1 MKLKSFFASSV
12 EAALGLAREELGSEA
27 VLVDSRKAPPEARHL
42 GEYEVVAAWLPGAP
56 ASSSGE
62 GPAKDAASPP
72 RGAAGEERVAHQI
85 EALCREVERMR
96 RAVWRTRSGDGP
108 AAPWKAETLAALAEA
123 EVDAQLA
130 REITACVEARLAGD
144 PLVAGA
150 PVEGARPAPDA
161 EPDAAAVEAHLKAE
175 LGRRFAVDA
184 TLGRPQAETRVVAVV
199 GPAGAGKTSTLAKL
213 AVLGGLARR
222 RRTLLLSLDT
232 FRIGS
237 NEPLRTYASV
247 LGVALQTLSC
257 PRALDQ
263 TLEEAKR
270 KELILID
277 TPGYGPRDMDA
288 AEELAEALA
297 THPAIDTHLIL
308 PATMK
313 SADLHA
319 AVDRFE
325 MFRPAKIAVTRVDE
339 TSALG
344 AVFSEAA
351 RTGKAISYL
360 AAGQQVP
367 DDLEAATPERI
378 VELILERHR
387 T

>member
-1 MKLKSFFASSV
+1 MKLKSFFAGSV

-27 VLVDSRKAPPEARHL
+27 VLVNSRKAPPEARHL

-56 ASSSGE
+56 PPSGE
-62 GPAKDAASPP
+62 STGKDTPGPPP
-72 RGAAGEERVAHQI
+72 SAAGEERIVRQM
-85 EALCREVERMR
+85 EELRRQLERMR
-96 RAVWRTRSGDGP
+96 RAVWRVHPHGGP
-108 AAPWKAETLAALAEA
+108 AEPWKAETLAALAEA

-130 REITACVEARLAGD
+130 REIAACVEARLAGD
-144 PLVAGA
+144 PLVGGTPASGGRAGLDT
-150 PVEGARPAPDA
+150 G
-161 EPDAAAVEAHLKAE
+161 PDAATLEAHLKAE

-184 TLGRPQAETRVVAVV
+184 TLGRPGASTAVVALV
-199 GPAGAGKTSTLAKL
+199 GPAGAGKPSTLAKL
-213 AVLGGLARR
+213 AVHGGLARR
-222 RRTLLLSLDT
+222 KRTLILSLDT
-232 FRIGS
+232 FRVGS
-237 NEPLRTYASV
+237 GEPLRTYASV
-247 LGVALQTLSC
+247 LGVALQTLSF

-263 TLEEAKR
+263 ALEEAKR

-277 TPGYGPRDMDA
+277 TPGFGPSDMDA
-288 AEELAEALA
+288 AEELAEVLA

-325 MFRPAKIAVTRVDE
+325 AFRPAKIAVTRVDE
-339 TSALG
+339 TSTLG

-378 VELILERHR
+378 VELILERPR